1 MGFFN
6 PNIHFYDINI
16 LTHPDMTAESQPS
29 LPAVTFLKI
38 VYTVMDLAK
47 KLAFWED
54 SDVVPDVDIWVNKSS
69 SKLCSEITKYTGNMC

>member
-38 VYTVMDLAK
+38 VYTVLDLAK

-54 SDVVPDVDIWVNKSS
+54 SDVVPDVDIYGSIKDS
-69 SKLCSEITKYTGNMC
+69 SKLCREIMKLR